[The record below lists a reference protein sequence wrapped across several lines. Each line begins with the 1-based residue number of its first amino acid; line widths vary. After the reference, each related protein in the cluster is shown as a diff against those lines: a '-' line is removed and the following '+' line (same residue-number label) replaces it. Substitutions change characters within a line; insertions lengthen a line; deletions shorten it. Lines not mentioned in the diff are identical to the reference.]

1 MAVSQP
7 IAGNISGTANL
18 TVVAG
23 GSGGQANVL
32 PITVNGSLC
41 SSGSYPNKPCVSVTV
56 CTPGTSNCQTI
67 TDILLDT
74 GSYGL
79 RIFNQALNQTL
90 RVSLTPVA
98 SGSGQLAEC
107 VSFGDNSS
115 EWGPVQMA
123 SVVLGG
129 EPAVQIPIHVV
140 NYNSFGGPPGKSGC
154 TSSNSIPDTSPSEAG
169 FNGILG
175 VGLMVQD
182 CGTNC
187 TSSSI
192 NVNPQQYYACNGSA
206 CSWTAVSLAN
216 QVQNPVAMLPANTNG
231 VADNNG
237 VIVELPGIGANGAA
251 SVDGSLVLGI
261 GTQSDNTPSRQVAAY
276 SASVASGTAEF
287 TTSTSF
293 GGTSSASLIDSGSN
307 ALYFYDPNLPLDSS
321 GTWYCP
327 ASTTQLSATNT
338 GSSGSPSAT
347 VTFQVGNYNSFHASS
362 YSVFN
367 LGGYSSFDEGFDW
380 GLPFFLGRN
389 VFMGFEGMQSNLG
402 TGPYWA
408 Y

>member
-7 IAGNISGTANL
+7 IAGNIFGTANL
-18 TVVAG
+18 TVVTG

-32 PITVNGSLC
+32 PVTVNGSLC

-56 CTPGTSNCQTI
+56 CAPETSNCQTI
-67 TDILLDT
+67 NDILLDT

-79 RIFNQALNQTL
+79 RIFSQ
-90 RVSLTPVA
+90 VLTVPLTQVTSSSGA
-98 SGSGQLAEC
+98 SLAEC
-107 VSFGDNSS
+107 VLYGDGTSD
-115 EWGPVQMA
+115 WGPVQMA

-129 EPAVQIPIHVV
+129 EPAVQVPIQVI
-140 NYNSFGGPPGKSGC
+140 NSTFGQPPREC
-154 TSSNSIPDTSPSEAG
+154 RRADTSPSDAG

-187 TSSSI
+187 TSSSVS
-192 NVNPQQYYACNGSA
+192 VNPQQYYACSGST
-206 CSWTAVSLAN
+206 CSWAAVPLAN
-216 QVQNPVAMLPANTNG
+216 QVPNPVALLP
-231 VADNNG
+231 VDNNG
-237 VIVELPGIGANGAA
+237 VIVQLPGIGASGAT
-251 SVDGSLVLGI
+251 SINGSLVLGI
-261 GTQSDNTPSRQVAAY
+261 GTQSNNTPSKQVVAY
-276 SASVASGTAEF
+276 PASVASGTAEF

-327 ASTTQLSATNT
+327 TSTTQLSATNT
-338 GSSGSPSAT
+338 GSSGSPSGA
-347 VTFQVGNYNSFHASS
+347 VTFLIGNYNSFHASS
-362 YSVFN
+362 YNVFN
-367 LGGYSSFDEGFDW
+367 LGGYASLNEGFDW

-389 VFMGFEGMQSNLG
+389 VFMGFEGMQSSSFG
-402 TGPYWA
+402 AGPYWA